1 MVKNTDLG
9 VKYTKVSEPAQLHV
23 WMNVVKLLN
32 LSFLIPKMETTTA
45 FIFQFFG
52 FFYYLLA
59 TPHSMWNLSSLT
71 RDGIRAPCTGSAES

>member
-23 WMNVVKLLN
+23 WMNIVKLLN

-45 FIFQFFG
+45 FIFQFLVFFFFFFFTFWPHHIAFG
-52 FFYYLLA
+52 ILV
-59 TPHSMWNLSSLT
+59 P
-71 RDGIRAPCTGSAES
+71 